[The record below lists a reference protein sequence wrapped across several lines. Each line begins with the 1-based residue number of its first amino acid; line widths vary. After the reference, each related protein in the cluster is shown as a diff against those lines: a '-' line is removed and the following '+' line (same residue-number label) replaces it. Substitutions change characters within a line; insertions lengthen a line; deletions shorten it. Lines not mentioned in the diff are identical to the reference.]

1 MQTVVLTLMIF
12 LPLSYIYRRRKRLGS
27 EGGSG
32 GGSTA
37 IKRGYTEEELAAAV
51 ADICSG
57 KLGTRRAAVLYGIPR
72 STLRNKVTKMDIHG
86 KNKAAAA
93 SFSNVNSA
101 LTNGMTGQS
110 NQCQQKSEHGFP
122 LPNMSSSLLHHSI
135 NNNPSHAT
143 NLQKLGMRLSV
154 NGQGEDLKGIMD
166 QRCHHHIPSSNM
178 TTLPASPLVARS
190 VFGLGGKR
198 EMSGPTRNTLGGNAL
213 IKNSASSAANENLRP
228 AGETNSTLG
237 PSHPGLP
244 PWFSNFGIEMLS
256 SMPKG
261 SVSKPT
267 VTNMSD
273 LIQPSLS
280 QNLNDSSPSSS
291 SISNAAAPSGSF
303 SPSAMPA
310 AAVAADVTAEASF
323 PGGNNNFQN
332 LLSTSSP
339 MSFAQALASA
349 AAQYNR
355 ELTFEAKLE
364 ELRRKHPAMFG
375 LPDPVTE
382 RICRDVDL
390 AVLNP
395 FLHLARLPPDGNDA
409 STSRKEESQQNKPP
423 LENSTADQKL
433 PNMSD
438 IIRRLA
444 EERILSLER
453 ERFST
458 ILAAMNASR
467 NSGPNPFLSQLYAAN
482 RLVLGN
488 DMDSKFQAMKSLNF
502 PLLPPG
508 LDMKD
513 IEHMSSTNLHQLNEL
528 YGNCFTN
535 LHQNRS
541 RSHSPEDTI
550 EAKVSSQEIPTST
563 PSKTKTTFGDL
574 VRNSLP
580 DHLTANLHLSS
591 LGNNNNCDEC
601 PISAKRPKPDF
612 NDDREETSSQRSQ
625 DSFSESINKESQCQ
639 DKMAERKE
647 GSVSSI
653 SGQTSGSESD
663 QSSSTAV
670 QQKRTRPKRGQ
681 YRKYNTQHLLEAVRA
696 VQRGEMSVHRAGSY
710 YGVPHSTLEYKV
722 KERHLLR
729 QKKKAE
735 QHQQQQQQQNNA
747 ASPSSLS
754 SSSSSKYGCAT
765 AGTPDRCNG
774 KISPGQESI
783 NINQDVPND
792 LSMRSRNS
800 DNTHNETQSC
810 HPLSKSL
817 ASPTLP
823 SYQSIQ
829 SGSGVWTP
837 SAMAAAA
844 ASLANN
850 GSPIPPISPVGLTT
864 ACPGSYNPSLSS
876 SAISEREGGP
886 SIPDEST
893 SGIDLENYCNSPS
906 SFALNTP
913 ASQLLRKLQQRVI
926 EKEKIQKQLALA
938 MISMVQQRQ
947 HHHPQQQPMSSNNLS
962 FSAPSSPAFEERPIS
977 PNCNGTPTVLPVS
990 ESGSNNPSTE
1000 THFDCRQSPVQSL
1013 NSFIPHGCNQSG
1025 PNGPHD
1031 PPDPNDSPIPP
1042 FDRSHSASP
1051 CNDDQT
1057 SRCGTPA
1064 TPQINGTQLISNGN
1078 QTPERRDDFPSSQIL
1093 TNPSIISTPA
1103 NSCLADCEALIPP
1116 Q

>member
-1 MQTVVLTLMIF
+1 MFWHFCCLFLSDYNIF
-12 LPLSYIYRRRKRLGS
+12 INILPNFYFSRRRKRLGS

-110 NQCQQKSEHGFP
+110 NQCQPKPEHPFP
-122 LPNMSSSLLHHSI
+122 LPNMSSSLLHHSL
-135 NNNPSHAT
+135 NNNPSHVS
-143 NLQKLGMRLSV
+143 NLQKIGMRLNA

-198 EMSGPTRNTLGGNAL
+198 EMSGPTRNTLGGNSL
-213 IKNSASSAANENLRP
+213 IKTSASSAANENIRT
-228 AGETNSTLG
+228 AGDTHTTLG
-237 PSHPGLP
+237 PSHPGLQ
-244 PWFSNFGIEMLS
+244 PWFSNLGLEMLS

-261 SVSKPT
+261 SVNKPN
-267 VTNMSD
+267 VTNMND
-273 LIQPSLS
+273 LIQSSLS
-280 QNLNDSSPSSS
+280 QNINDSLPSSS
-291 SISNAAAPSGSF
+291 SISNAAAAPSGSF

-310 AAVAADVTAEASF
+310 AAVTAEATAEASF
-323 PGGNNNFQN
+323 PGGNNNFQS
-332 LLSTSSP
+332 LLSPSSP

-375 LPDPVTE
+375 LPDPVTD
-382 RICRDVDL
+382 RLCRDVDL

-395 FLHLARLPPDGNDA
+395 YLHLARLPTDGADT
-409 STSRKEESQQNKPP
+409 STSRKEDSPQNKPP
-423 LENSTADQKL
+423 MENSSADQKL

-482 RLVLGN
+482 RLVMGN
-488 DMDSKFQAMKSLNF
+488 DMESKLQAMKSLNF

-508 LDMKD
+508 LDLKD
-513 IEHMSSTNLHQLNEL
+513 IEHMSSGNLNQLNEL
-528 YGNCFTN
+528 YNNCFSN
-535 LHQNRS
+535 LQQNRS
-541 RSHSPEDTI
+541 RSHSPDDNI
-550 EAKVSSQEIPTST
+550 DPKVNSHEIPTT
-563 PSKTKTTFGDL
+563 VTGKTKTTFGDL

-580 DHLTANLHLSS
+580 DHLTANLHLTQ
-591 LGNNNNCDEC
+591 LGTNNNCEEC
-601 PISAKRPKPDF
+601 PITAKRPKPDF

-625 DSFSESINKESQCQ
+625 DSFGESINKDGQ
-639 DKMAERKE
+639 DKMIERKE
-647 GSVSSI
+647 GSANSI

-735 QHQQQQQQQNNA
+735 QHQLQQQQQQQQQQHQQNA

-765 AGTPDRCNG
+765 SGTPERCNG

-783 NINQDVPND
+783 SINQDVPND
-792 LSMRSRNS
+792 LSMRSRSNE
-800 DNTHNETQSC
+800 NLHNEAPGG

-817 ASPTLP
+817 PSPSLP

-850 GSPIPPISPVGLTT
+850 GSPISPISPVGLTT
-864 ACPGSYNPSLSS
+864 GCPGSYNPSLSS
-876 SAISEREGGP
+876 SAISEREGP
-886 SIPDEST
+886 PVPEESS
-893 SGIDLENYCNSPS
+893 SGIDLENYCNTPS

-913 ASQLLRKLQQRVI
+913 ASQLLRKLQQ
-926 EKEKIQKQLALA
+926 
-938 MISMVQQRQ
+938 
-947 HHHPQQQPMSSNNLS
+947 N
-962 FSAPSSPAFEERPIS
+962 
-977 PNCNGTPTVLPVS
+977 
-990 ESGSNNPSTE
+990 
-1000 THFDCRQSPVQSL
+1000 
-1013 NSFIPHGCNQSG
+1013 
-1025 PNGPHD
+1025 
-1031 PPDPNDSPIPP
+1031 
-1042 FDRSHSASP
+1042 
-1051 CNDDQT
+1051 
-1057 SRCGTPA
+1057 
-1064 TPQINGTQLISNGN
+1064 
-1078 QTPERRDDFPSSQIL
+1078 
-1093 TNPSIISTPA
+1093 
-1103 NSCLADCEALIPP
+1103 
-1116 Q
+1116 